1 MGLDM
6 YIFAAENQKEF
17 DELYSQD
24 IEERDS
30 YWNKQIC
37 YWRKHPDLHG
47 YIVQTFAKG
56 VDECQPIPLTSSG
69 IENII
74 SAVKDGNLPHTTGFF
89 FGQSVGPDDQ
99 NTIEQ
104 LENVLKF
111 LRENNDGIVWYEA
124 SW

>member
-1 MGLDM
+1 M
-6 YIFAAENQKEF
+6 YMFGVENQETYNRYKLTTVTRSESFYDKE
-17 DELYSQD
+17 
-24 IEERDS
+24 
-30 YWNKQIC
+30 IC

-47 YIVQTFAKG
+47 YIIQTFAKG
-56 VDECQPIPLTSSG
+56 VDECQWIPLTSDD

-74 SAVKDGNLPHTTGFF
+74 SAVEGGNLPKTTGFF
-89 FGQSVGPDDQ
+89 FGQSQTPNDQ

-111 LRENNDGIVWYEA
+111 LRENKEGIVWYKA